1 MEILQDK
8 YKRSGLIGTLIVHI
22 ILLLIFIFAGLSYPV
37 PLPDNS
43 IVINFGTD
51 DAGRGNSP
59 TQAAPQVNKQQDPN
73 PNPQESK
80 AVPTA
85 NKEVVTQDSD
95 APSVKTEKETKK
107 EVKPKEETKP
117 KEEERKVDQRA
128 LFPGKKD
135 AKEGGGDGNTD
146 KEGDQGKTDG
156 DKNST
161 NYTGGATGGGGGGDS
176 YKLGNRKATLKAT
189 TKNDCKEEGIVRVEI
204 SVNKSGI
211 VTSADPYVRGSNT
224 QSACLKKLAR
234 ELALKT
240 TWEPDNNP
248 NSKDIQIGEI
258 IYYFTLK

>member
-8 YKRSGLIGTLIVHI
+8 YKRSGLIGTLLVHI
-22 ILLLIFIFAGLSYPV
+22 ILFLIFIFAGLSYPV

-161 NYTGGATGGGGGGDS
+161 SYTGGSSGGGGGGDS
-176 YKLGNRKATLKAT
+176 YKLGNRNA
-189 TKNDCKEEGIVRVEI
+189 V
-204 SVNKSGI
+204 
-211 VTSADPYVRGSNT
+211 
-224 QSACLKKLAR
+224 LKKKPIYDCPETGKVVVDIIVDRNGVVISAIPGGRGTTTTDNCLNAR
-234 ELALKT
+234 AKEAALKT
-240 TWEPDNNP
+240 SWEPNP
-248 NSKDIQIGEI
+248 TAPERQSGTITYDFSRK
-258 IYYFTLK
+258 